1 MLLDRNLGEIL
12 AGPRQTNQR
21 AELTAISRAL
31 DIAPRDRAVLLITDS
46 MYAIN
51 CCTKWFVNWRN
62 NNWQTAV
69 GKPVENRDLV
79 ESVLDKIAERT
90 SVGSDTTFK
99 WIKGHSN
106 DEGNTAADRLALG
119 AAEERRRTLSSIES
133 AESRT

>member
-1 MLLDRNLGEIL
+1 MVCQL
-12 AGPRQTNQR
+12 
-21 AELTAISRAL
+21 
-31 DIAPRDRAVLLITDS
+31 
-46 MYAIN
+46 
-51 CCTKWFVNWRN
+51 RN